1 MKRQFLI
8 AVCASAL
15 LSVTGCATQK
25 PFGSFLSG
33 SASAP
38 VDGLAHDVARKMA
51 ATWLPAK
58 TRVSLQHP
66 TADEFGA
73 ALVASLRTQGYSVL
87 EYTPPDKAQAAA
99 PAESNAPPPQQ
110 TANEP
115 VAVSYV
121 LDHAGEFYRLKLLA
135 GGQILSRAY
144 VVNAGQFA
152 PAGAWSLLKE

>member
-8 AVCASAL
+8 AVCAAAL
-15 LSVTGCATQK
+15 LSVTGCATQQ
-25 PFGSFLSG
+25 PFGSFLLA

-38 VDGLAHDVARKMA
+38 MDGIANDVARKMA

-58 TRVSLQHP
+58 TRVNLQHP
-66 TADEFGA
+66 TADEFGS

-87 EYTPPDKAQAAA
+87 EYTPPGKAEAAA
-99 PAESNAPPPQQ
+99 PAESNEAPPQPA
-110 TANEP
+110 ANEP

-121 LDHAGEFYRLKLLA
+121 LDRAGEFYRLKLLA
-135 GGQILSRAY
+135 GGQTLSRAY
-144 VVNAGQFA
+144 VVNAGQFL